1 MIKCEFQMYGLTLVC
16 VADYVDGG
24 RVVVVVV
31 VAVMVYMKVLKQ
43 YIWVMRGIFCGRGI
57 SGDSVS
63 WHTQ

>member
-1 MIKCEFQMYGLTLVC
+1 MKLVWGKC

-24 RVVVVVV
+24 RVVVA

-43 YIWVMRGIFCGRGI
+43 CIWVMRGIFCGRGI

>member
-1 MIKCEFQMYGLTLVC
+1 MYELTLVC

-24 RVVVVVV
+24 RVVVV

-57 SGDSVS
+57 PGDSVS

>member
-1 MIKCEFQMYGLTLVC
+1 MYGLTLVWDEH

-24 RVVVVVV
+24 RVVVVVVV

>member
-1 MIKCEFQMYGLTLVC
+1 MYELTLVC

-24 RVVVVVV
+24 RVVVV

>member
-1 MIKCEFQMYGLTLVC
+1 MYGLTLVWGTC

-43 YIWVMRGIFCGRGI
+43 YIWVMRGIYSAEGGSPEIVFRGTPN
-57 SGDSVS
+57 D
-63 WHTQ
+63 